1 MERLESELLRTFL
14 AIADAGSVTGGAA
27 RIFRSQSAASVQIKR
42 LEELLGEAVFK
53 RHGRGVVLSPLG
65 EALAPIARQV
75 VHTLDSTLAD
85 LKGSG
90 LAGSLRIGIP
100 DDHGKDALSAI
111 IAAFAREHPRVE
123 LTVHRALS
131 TGFPK
136 ALATGALDLAVHE
149 VARVGPEMEFLRE
162 EALLWVTAKAHRL
175 LDRDP
180 LPLAL
185 FDRACWWRDAAL
197 SALDTAG
204 RRYRIV
210 YSSESVTGVAA
221 AIEAGIAVG
230 ILGSSAMSDEM
241 MALPESAGCSSLPTS
256 KLVLECGKGSR
267 DPASKAM
274 ARAISGAFKIREV

>member
-1 MERLESELLRTFL
+1 MERLESDLLRTFL

-27 RIFRSQSAASVQIKR
+27 KIFRSQSAASVQIKH

-53 RHGRGVVLSPLG
+53 RHGRGVVLSPAG

-85 LKGSG
+85 FKGSG
-90 LAGSLRIGIP
+90 LVGSLRIGIP
-100 DDHGKDALSAI
+100 DDHGRDLLSSI

-136 ALATGALDLAVHE
+136 ALATGALDMAVHE
-149 VARVGPEMEFLRE
+149 VARVAANMAFLKE
-162 EALLWVTAKAHRL
+162 ESLQWVASQEHDL

-197 SALDTAG
+197 SALQTAG
-204 RRYRIV
+204 RRYRVI

-221 AIEAGIAVG
+221 AIDAGIAIG
-230 ILGSSAMSDEM
+230 IMGTSAMSDGM
-241 MALPESAGCSSLPTS
+241 LVLPESEGFPSLPAS
-256 KLVLECGKGSR
+256 KLVLESGRGSG
-267 DPASKAM
+267 DAAATAM
-274 ARAISGAFKIREV
+274 ATAIVRAFSDA